1 MKMLENYNFRLF
13 KEIRDK
19 RIERLK
25 RVILN
30 AATHGIEI
38 QDQILQDQKINYW
51 YFNLGLFII
60 ITIIFYQQELFF
72 WFYENER

>member
-1 MKMLENYNFRLF
+1 MLENYNFRLF